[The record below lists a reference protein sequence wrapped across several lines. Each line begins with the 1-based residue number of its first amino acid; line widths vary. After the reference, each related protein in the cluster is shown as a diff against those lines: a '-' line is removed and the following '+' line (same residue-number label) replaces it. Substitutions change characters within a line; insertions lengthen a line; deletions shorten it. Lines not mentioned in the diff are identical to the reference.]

1 VGLYSPSTLDYLI
14 NIYALGRLGYTS
26 FLISPRLPAI
36 AVASLLE
43 KTEAHLFLHAEEH
56 ESRAT
61 QCREFVSYPLKILSI
76 LSRSE
81 FDNPGNVIPV
91 PARDVDPV
99 KEQHR
104 FYIMLH
110 SSGSTG
116 LPKPISYT
124 NARLLVSCLT
134 SPSLVAFQSL
144 PFFHAHGLV
153 TYSQAIW
160 SRKTIYL
167 FDGYT
172 PQTNR
177 TLTEAIN
184 TARPEI
190 VWTVPYVLKLLAESE
205 DGIETLKRC
214 QIVSSSGSRCPDEL
228 GDMLTEK
235 GIFLGCIFGSYAFL
249 SNVNPEA
256 DGISGLRS
264 PNFLS
269 PYPVPATTKLGII
282 SGHYHT

>member
-1 VGLYSPSTLDYLI
+1 MGLYSPSTLDYLI

-26 FLISPRLPAI
+26 FLISPRLPAF

-43 KTEAHLFLHAEEH
+43 KTEAHVFLHAEEYK
-56 ESRAT
+56 SLAT
-61 QCREFVSYPLKILSI
+61 QCRELVSYPLKTLSI

-81 FDNPGNVIPV
+81 FDSPDNVTPV
-91 PARDVDPV
+91 PARDVDPL

-104 FYIMLH
+104 LYIILH

-116 LPKPISYT
+116 LPKPICYT

-144 PFFHAHGLV
+144 PIFHVHGLV

-167 FDGYT
+167 FNGYA

-184 TARPEI
+184 TAKPEI
-190 VWTVPYVLKLLAESE
+190 VWTVPYVLKLLAETE
-205 DGIETLKRC
+205 AGIEALKRC

-235 GIFLGCIFGSYAFL
+235 GVFLGCLFGSY
-249 SNVNPEA
+249 E
-256 DGISGLRS
+256 
-264 PNFLS
+264 
-269 PYPVPATTKLGII
+269 
-282 SGHYHT
+282 